1 VTIAAC
7 YVTPEGVVL
16 GADSTA
22 SMMLGGGFHYFN
34 FNQKVFEVSDEPGK
48 GTIGIVTWGLG
59 SFGAVSHRT
68 LTALLDDDLKAEP
81 PSDLAEVATRR
92 CDIVWPRYTPL
103 LARCHALAGK
113 SPFDKNSPPNPSAR
127 TEAEEI
133 EFDQWKRGYSVTTL
147 EGISRMPWSR
157 RLSASTSILSK
168 ENLPRFSSRAML
180 LPARRTWFA
189 GCCTATTKDPGC
201 YLKLY

>member
-1 VTIAAC
+1 VRVWLSPHVMWRRKAWCSAQ
-7 YVTPEGVVL
+7 
-16 GADSTA
+16 TA
-22 SMMLGGGFHYFN
+22 LLGGGFHYFN

-59 SFGAVSHRT
+59 SFGTVSHRT

-81 PSDLAEVATRR
+81 PSDLAEVATRW

-133 EFDQWKRGYSVTTL
+133 EFDQWKRGLTL
-147 EGISRMPWSR
+147 GYYIGGYLSPARVPQAFSINFDPLQGKSAPVLFQGYAFAGAPNMVR
-157 RLSASTSILSK
+157 RLLYGYDEAI
-168 ENLPRFSSRAML
+168 
-180 LPARRTWFA
+180 PAA
-189 GCCTATTKDPGC
+189 
-201 YLKLY
+201 